1 MPRVP
6 LDIKCGTFIEFRAAL
21 ISVARVREFMEAAEA
36 SLVNECGVH
45 PGAVQRWRMGW
56 LTEKFPEEEMRL
68 FMALGVNPRDAAQ
81 NIARRIGPYSDAR
94 KKCDKVVNL
103 LVLKHGITSGGGVI
117 NNWIIRHDDWSL
129 VDDINNYTI
138 EGTFGA
144 EAAAAALAEEL
155 SPLSDAWTRE
165 IEDAFAKAEEESD
178 QEMAKLLA
186 EREAEKLKAKFL
198 EELREKRKASGQ
210 KND

>member
-1 MPRVP
+1 
-6 LDIKCGTFIEFRAAL
+6 L
-21 ISVARVREFMEAAEA
+21 AR
-36 SLVNECGVH
+36 
-45 PGAVQRWRMGW
+45 
-56 LTEKFPEEEMRL
+56 
-68 FMALGVNPRDAAQ
+68 
-81 NIARRIGPYSDAR
+81 IATLE

-138 EGTFGA
+138 EGTFDA

-186 EREAEKLKAKFL
+186 QREAEKLKAKFL